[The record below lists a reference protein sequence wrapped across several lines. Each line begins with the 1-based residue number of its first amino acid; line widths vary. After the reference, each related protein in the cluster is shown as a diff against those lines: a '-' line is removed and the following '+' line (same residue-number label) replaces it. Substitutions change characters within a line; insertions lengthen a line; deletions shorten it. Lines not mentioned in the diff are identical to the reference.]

1 VHLVHLPQEAR
12 NEDVC
17 FKWTQSA
24 QLLSVNGRLLSDAP
38 NMSNNTDL
46 GGRNS
51 SEVID
56 VDKQNGENRTSS
68 KETIAPI
75 YRIDDIIH
83 VVTHPPIKTFPPYQS
98 PVRGD
103 KPSRTYKSCW
113 AMDNI
118 LIVNVHN
125 LPARL
130 YEDFDPVD
138 PSNWLFFPG
147 ANIRVSFELNPF
159 FQPYYAFVVS
169 LL

>member
-1 VHLVHLPQEAR
+1 MHLVHLPREAR
-12 NEDVC
+12 NEGVC

-24 QLLSVNGRLLSDAP
+24 QLLSVNGGLLSDAP
-38 NMSNNTDL
+38 NMANDTDSNIDF

-51 SEVID
+51 SEVLD
-56 VDKQNGENRTSS
+56 TDKQNAKNRTSS
-68 KETIAPI
+68 KETVAPI

-98 PVRGD
+98 PLRGD
-103 KPSRTYKSCW
+103 KPSRKYESCW

-138 PSNWLFFPG
+138 PSNLLFFPG
-147 ANIRVSFELNPF
+147 ANIRVSFELN
-159 FQPYYAFVVS
+159 
-169 LL
+169 LGL